1 MGSHSLESI
10 PAKMKIRLASTLPFT
25 PVQLDA
31 HRVQPR
37 RAVGQLNGV
46 DQGREYLTPVYE
58 YEYRTDDVVQYLVDP
73 AERVFI
79 DQPHELPAQAAND
92 GDIQAEPQLMW
103 IEHDDSLN
111 YKPYAFL
118 VMNAMTRLVGDWD
131 GVVYRTPSGERLSDS
146 AWHATLQVVDTCVC
160 ARTGLWAKVQLQGDA
175 EVGKT
180 IDEEPELS
188 QEGWIQ
194 L

>member
-1 MGSHSLESI
+1 MGRHSLQSF
-10 PAKMKIRLASTLPFT
+10 PAPMKIKLASTLPFT

-31 HRVQPR
+31 HSLLPR
-37 RAVGQLNGV
+37 RAVGQLNGIER
-46 DQGREYLTPVYE
+46 GREYLLPVYK

-79 DQPHELPAQAAND
+79 DQQHDLSAQAAND
-92 GDIQAEPQLMW
+92 GDLQSDLELEW
-103 IEHDDSLN
+103 VEHDETQS

-131 GVVYRTPSGERLSDS
+131 GVVYRTPSGERLSES

-160 ARTGLWAKVQLQGDA
+160 VRTGLWAMVQLQTDTDRA
-175 EVGKT
+175 ESVDGL
-180 IDEEPELS
+180 DELY
-188 QEGWIQ
+188 QTGWVR